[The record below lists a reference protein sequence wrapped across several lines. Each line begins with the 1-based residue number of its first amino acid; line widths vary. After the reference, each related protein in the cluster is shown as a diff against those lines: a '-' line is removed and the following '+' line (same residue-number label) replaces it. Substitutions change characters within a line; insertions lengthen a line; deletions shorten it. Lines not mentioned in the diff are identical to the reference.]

1 MITVIG
7 NRTLCRSVIIL
18 VIKQLGLPLR
28 GRPILFITRMISIG
42 NSMINSDIWHKYHT
56 WYFEIVT
63 RPVYVVSRAEW
74 NLRQFRNITSGLYAK
89 YHVQLMLFKFV
100 YTTTRKRFAIS
111 TCRYSKLSWNTTSLS
126 QSNCRNF
133 SCSSIMKVNS
143 RFHFFQWRCF
153 QIKHYSQTSMPLMA
167 TSPQRPFFWWTVH
180 TLQWPL
186 SSVP

>member
-42 NSMINSDIWHKYHT
+42 NSMISSDIWHKYHK

-63 RPVYVVSRAEW
+63 RPVYVVSRAVRRVKFETI
-74 NLRQFRNITSGLYAK
+74 LK
-89 YHVQLMLFKFV
+89 YHEWYLCQISRKTHAIQVCL
-100 YTTTRKRFAIS
+100 YYYRKRFAIF

-133 SCSSIMKVNS
+133 SRSSITDRIELHSVLLPLLTGEISNNYNS
-143 RFHFFQWRCF
+143 KGKHF
-153 QIKHYSQTSMPLMA
+153 I
-167 TSPQRPFFWWTVH
+167 
-180 TLQWPL
+180 
-186 SSVP
+186 SSVYQAFSCAVSG

>member
-42 NSMINSDIWHKYHT
+42 NSMISSDIWHKYHT

-100 YTTTRKRFAIS
+100 YTTTRKRLAIS

-126 QSNCRNF
+126 QWNCRNF
-133 SCSSIMKVNS
+133 SWSSISDRIGLHSVLLPLLTGEISYNYNS
-143 RFHFFQWRCF
+143 EGKHF
-153 QIKHYSQTSMPLMA
+153 I
-167 TSPQRPFFWWTVH
+167 
-180 TLQWPL
+180 
-186 SSVP
+186 SSVYQAFSCAVSG